1 MLVQEM
7 FNPEKPGYESKQAD
21 QTPFK
26 MSDLRKTRL
35 TLQHL
40 NRLRQAN
47 DVRKFEAEK
56 KIESVKKQYA
66 APAAPA
72 GPM

>member
-1 MLVQEM
+1 MFILEM
-7 FNPEKPGYESKQAD
+7 FGSTQSGYTSEKNDKSIQKL
-21 QTPFK
+21 
-26 MSDLRKTRL
+26 SDTRKTRL

-47 DVRKFEAEK
+47 DVRKFENEK

-66 APAAPA
+66 APSAAV
-72 GPM
+72 PM